1 MIPVDK
7 VRDIIKKHQSLEKEL
22 SSGAIEKKL
31 FAAKSKEYSEL
42 NAVLCYAKEYLIFD
56 KYINFGSNYEIDIKH
71 DVQLNVCDKMDNRLD
86 WMERDNIE
94 CNELVNTFNAVC
106 HEIISKMKKSYVR
119 FEVAGSN
126 VIKIFPCCC

>member
-42 NAVLCYAKEYLIFD
+42 NAVICYAKEYLIFD
-56 KYINFGSNYEIDIKH
+56 KTKDDFQKKDIYLTDSIIVKSKTYYE
-71 DVQLNVCDKMDNRLD
+71 NWENM
-86 WMERDNIE
+86 
-94 CNELVNTFNAVC
+94 
-106 HEIISKMKKSYVR
+106 Y
-119 FEVAGSN
+119 
-126 VIKIFPCCC
+126 